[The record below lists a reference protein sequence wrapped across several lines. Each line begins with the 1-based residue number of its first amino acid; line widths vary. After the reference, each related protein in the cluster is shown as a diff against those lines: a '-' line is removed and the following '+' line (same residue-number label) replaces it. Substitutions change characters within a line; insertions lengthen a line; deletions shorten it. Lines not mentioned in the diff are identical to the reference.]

1 MMLINV
7 KNGVLGFAID
17 LDQSHRLITFQGD
30 QDG

>member
-1 MMLINV
+1 MIIKE
-7 KNGVLGFAID
+7 KNSVLGLVIN